1 MNHPWF
7 KFFPGNWIGDTQ
19 LRLCTPAARGLLI
32 DCLCMMHEG
41 KRRGYLETA
50 NGRPIDDDMLSRLSG
65 TFKGDVYTLR
75 TELIENGV
83 LSVGED
89 GVAYSRRMVKDS
101 AKALKCSKAGK
112 DGGGNPS
119 LSNPSPDE
127 NTDAR
132 SKKPNANISL
142 KATFKGHFD
151 SFWKSWP
158 SHSRKV
164 NRKGAEKLWER
175 DGLDNMADDVMAALE
190 VWKRSESWTKNGGE
204 FIPGPV
210 VWLNQRR
217 YEDTEAATAKPAIF
231 KPTRNA
237 I

>member
-1 MNHPWF
+1 
-7 KFFPGNWIGDTQ
+7 
-19 LRLCTPAARGLLI
+19 
-32 DCLCMMHEG
+32 MMHEG